1 MKKLMMKYLMV
12 SCREATFMMAKRD
25 EGRLG
30 LADRVKLLIHT
41 SMCSV
46 CKKFDRQVG
55 EIARQGPHLETDA
68 GMPDE
73 TKNRLGN
80 MLDQHM

>member
-30 LADRVKLLIHT
+30 LADRVKLMIHT
-41 SMCSV
+41 YMCSV
-46 CKKFDRQVG
+46 CKKFERQVS
-55 EIARQGPHLETDA
+55 EITRQGPRLEADA

-73 TKNRLGN
+73 TKNRMGN
-80 MLDQHM
+80 IVDQHM